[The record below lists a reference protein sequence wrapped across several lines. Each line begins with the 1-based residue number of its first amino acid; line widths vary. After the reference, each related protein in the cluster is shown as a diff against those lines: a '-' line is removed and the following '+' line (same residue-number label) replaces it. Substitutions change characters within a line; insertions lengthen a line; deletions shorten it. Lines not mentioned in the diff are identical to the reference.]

1 MLKDLDILNSY
12 IRKITASINGR
23 ERKKAPDSLYQ
34 KETDQIKKEKGLLQK
49 CKNVMVDYLASIK
62 YGEVLFGPNK
72 LIDRLKLLGGSIMAG
87 NDGVVPEF
95 IQIARHLNSIGVLP
109 TDELSKMM
117 ATIKTYLR

>member
-49 CKNVMVDYLASIK
+49 CKNVMVDYLW
-62 YGEVLFGPNK
+62 
-72 LIDRLKLLGGSIMAG
+72 
-87 NDGVVPEF
+87 
-95 IQIARHLNSIGVLP
+95 
-109 TDELSKMM
+109 
-117 ATIKTYLR
+117 